1 MAEEYEVLYD
11 WEPENPEDLR
21 LFAGETIVVLQTYDH
36 GWWLGSVDREGEVM
50 KGYFPRNY
58 VKPLPRRV
66 APPAPRP
73 PPRPLSLAAT
83 PLDVGKVAASV
94 AALSVREEKA
104 AAEQEEGRAR
114 PFSIKSLPAFDHLM
128 EKGFSVEI
136 DGASPSG
143 SGSGSAESEA
153 GPVLPRRGQEVSVD
167 CVALLWDGAHSSA
180 KEFTAGPLRFKL
192 GKQAVVPG
200 LEAALYSIPVGR
212 SATVTCSPSMAYG
225 SAGCPPLVPPN
236 AFVVFLLTLQ
246 AVREPDEGEE
256 EAVPQAPAG
265 IFVSDLPQARRASL
279 QRKRDRLVLS
289 SSSSSAAQQSGF
301 AFPDDAAAGTSAS
314 GDASAVPPPPPLPA
328 QPAPS
333 LPPSPPEQQLQA
345 DAPEPSAV

>member
-1 MAEEYEVLYD
+1 M
-11 WEPENPEDLR
+11 
-21 LFAGETIVVLQTYDH
+21 VLQTYDH
-36 GWWLGSVDREGEVM
+36 GWWLGSVDREGEVT

-58 VKPLPRRV
+58 VKALPKRV

-73 PPRPLSLAAT
+73 PPRPISLVAT

-94 AALSVREEKA
+94 AAISVREEKT
-104 AAEQEEGRAR
+104 AEEEGKARAR
-114 PFSIKSLPAFDHLM
+114 PFSIKSLPAFDDLM

-136 DGASPSG
+136 DGASPTPLQNEG
-143 SGSGSAESEA
+143 GEGQKSEA
-153 GPVLPRRGQEVSVD
+153 ALPRRGQEVSVD
-167 CVALLWDGAHSSA
+167 CVALLWDGAHSTA
-180 KEFTAGPLRFKL
+180 KEFTAGLLRFKL

-246 AVREPDEGEE
+246 AVREPEEGEE
-256 EAVPQAPAG
+256 VVPQAPAG

-279 QRKRDRLVLS
+279 QRKRDRLLLS
-289 SSSSSAAQQSGF
+289 SPATSAPSSSF
-301 AFPDDAAAGTSAS
+301 AFPENATAAS
-314 GDASAVPPPPPLPA
+314 GESTAVPPPPLPT

-333 LPPSPPEQQLQA
+333 LPPSAPEQLQA
-345 DAPEPSAV
+345 DVSEPSAV